1 MSLSYFMGQEI
12 KKEPTKS
19 ELEILQVLWKHGP
32 SPVRFVMGEL
42 NKIRELNYTATL
54 KLMQLMVDKGL
65 LKRDESKMQHVY
77 YAVDD
82 EKQVK
87 AHLLDKFL
95 DNVYDGSATTLMM
108 QLAGNKRTRP
118 EELSQMRE
126 LLEKLEKDNNQ
137 GHKK

>member
-1 MSLSYFMGQEI
+1 MEQEI
-12 KKEPTKS
+12 KKEPTRS

-54 KLMQLMVDKGL
+54 KLMQLMADKGL

-77 YAVDD
+77 YTVDD

-108 QLAGNKRTRP
+108 QLAGNKRTSP
-118 EELSQMRE
+118 GELRQMRE
-126 LLEKLEKDNNQ
+126 LLEKLEKDGNQ
-137 GHKK
+137 EHKK